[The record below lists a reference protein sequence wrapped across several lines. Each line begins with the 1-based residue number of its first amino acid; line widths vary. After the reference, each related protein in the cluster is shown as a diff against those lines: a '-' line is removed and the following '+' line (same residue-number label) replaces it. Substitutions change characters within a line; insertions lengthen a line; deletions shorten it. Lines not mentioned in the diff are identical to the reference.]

1 MFLLEPHP
9 QSVDILQDQ
18 VKRYAYGTLLVL
30 VRLGVSNRPAQLK
43 ILWVIRKQTLR
54 VNNMSTWI
62 PVVVIEDD
70 EFVREALRRSLKLYG
85 FKARLA
91 EDGPKG
97 LKLAN
102 ETKPALVL
110 LDWMMPEMDGLEVL
124 SELKHGQKTQDIPVF
139 MLTARGMV
147 GDLDQAFEIGADDY
161 ITKPL
166 DLTQLGR
173 MVQAKWERF
182 TSRTNA

>member
-1 MFLLEPHP
+1 M
-9 QSVDILQDQ
+9 
-18 VKRYAYGTLLVL
+18 
-30 VRLGVSNRPAQLK
+30 VRLGVSLRPAQLK
-43 ILWVIRKQTLR
+43 ILWVIRKQTRR

-62 PVVVIEDD
+62 PVLVIEDD
-70 EFVREALRRSLKLYG
+70 EFVREALSRSLKLYG

-97 LKLAN
+97 LELAN
-102 ETKPALVL
+102 EAKPAFIL

-124 SELKHGQKTQDIPVF
+124 SELKHSQKTQDIPVF
-139 MLTARGMV
+139 MLTARGMI

-173 MVQAKWERF
+173 MVQVKWERF
-182 TSRTNA
+182 TSRANA